1 MVKDAPSTNF
11 STEQKI
17 FIPVVLKKMTGA
29 SLNIFKGFHINRY
42 QKVDILKNLRMRL
55 SFFLVQQE

>member
-17 FIPVVLKKMTGA
+17 FIPVVLKKTTGT

-42 QKVDILKNLRMRL
+42 QKVDILKNLRMYMV
-55 SFFLVQQE
+55 FFLVQLE